1 MTRHPERVGIL
12 GANFR
17 SPGGIAG
24 LIFDLDGT
32 LVDSGLDFAAIRRD
46 LGIDAS
52 VGLIEYQESLRDP
65 LDRNRVGEAIHA
77 FEMAGA
83 RRATWMPGARELLTD
98 LAGRG
103 LPLGIVTRNMRE
115 AVDLMVANLAIPVEM
130 VLTREDCLPKPDPD
144 GLWKISRAWG
154 LAPETLIYVGDFR
167 FDLEAA
173 RNAGM
178 GACLYRNARNG
189 QWAPMADWVIHHFD
203 ELRQML
209 IG

>member
-1 MTRHPERVGIL
+1 MKRGHQRRGPARPSSG
-12 GANFR
+12 
-17 SPGGIAG
+17 SIAEISG

-32 LVDSGLDFAAIRRD
+32 LVDSGLDFAAIRRE
-46 LGIDAS
+46 LGIDPS
-52 VGLIEYQESLRDP
+52 VGLIEYQESLTDP
-65 LDRNRVGEAIHA
+65 WDRNRVRDAIHA

-83 RRATWMPGARELLTD
+83 RRASWMPGARELVTD
-98 LAGRG
+98 LAARG
-103 LPLGIVTRNMRE
+103 WPLGIVTRNMRE
-115 AVDLMVANLAIPVEM
+115 AVDLMVANLAIPIET

-144 GLWKISRAWG
+144 GLWQISRAWG
-154 LAPETLIYVGDFR
+154 LAPRNLIYVGDFR

-178 GACLYRNARNG
+178 GACLYRNPRNG

-203 ELRQML
+203 ELRERL